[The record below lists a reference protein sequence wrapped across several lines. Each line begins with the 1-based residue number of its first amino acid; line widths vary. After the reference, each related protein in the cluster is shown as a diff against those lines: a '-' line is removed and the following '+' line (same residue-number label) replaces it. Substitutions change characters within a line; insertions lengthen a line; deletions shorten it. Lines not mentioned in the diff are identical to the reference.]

1 MFTPDIAFSSFSVD
15 DLDAARA
22 FYRDTLG
29 LEVRDNEMGFIELV
43 PGTGTRVLVYNKPD
57 HEPATFTVLNF
68 QVDDVAA
75 AVDDLNG
82 RGVKT
87 KIYGEGDNAPATDDK
102 GISTEDGPKIA
113 WFRDPAGNVLSVLN
127 AG

>member
-1 MFTPDIAFSSFSVD
+1 MFTPDTAFSSFSVD

-29 LEVRDNEMGFIELV
+29 LEVRDNEMGFLELIT
-43 PGTGTRVLVYNKPD
+43 GTGMRVLVYKKPD
-57 HEPATFTVLNF
+57 HEPASFTVLNF
-68 QVDDVAA
+68 SVADVPA

-87 KIYGEGDNAPATDDK
+87 KIYGDGDNAPPTDEK
-102 GISTEDGPKIA
+102 GISTEEGPKIA